1 MPMIGPDELPE
12 LDQKLARLVQQLG
25 ASKKPD
31 PQDIQLCRELLD
43 WLIYEGWEDA
53 EELDVR
59 PIAWSDCLSES
70 ERQNLAN
77 LALAAQQFV
86 GSRAKDDKAI
96 VLEMGQVMLNLR
108 GVQLFES
115 AKPKKD
121 ILDHK
126 TEARDHY
133 VYERLCKGVSPARI
147 ASAIEQHPEWDV
159 IAVGELE
166 ACADAY
172 AQRHELPSVEQR
184 RRTS

>member
-12 LDQKLARLVQQLG
+12 LDQKLARLVEQFQ
-25 ASKKPD
+25 ASKKPE
-31 PQDIQLCRELLD
+31 PQDIQFSRELLD

-86 GSRAKDDKAI
+86 GSRAKDDKAM
-96 VLEMGQVMLNLR
+96 VLEMGQAMLSLR
-108 GVQLFES
+108 GVQLADR
-115 AKPKKD
+115 AKPKD

-126 TEARDHY
+126 TEARDRY
-133 VYERLCKGVSPARI
+133 VYERLSKGQTPARI
-147 ASAIEQHPEWDV
+147 VAAVEQHPEWEV
-159 IAVGELE
+159 IAADQLQ
-166 ACADAY
+166 ACAEAY
-172 AQRHELPSVEQR
+172 AQRHQLPSVEQR